1 MQLTEVLAPERIAV
15 NLDGDPRAVIME
27 LARLAGVGD
36 RADEIL
42 ALTSADA
49 PTARGY
55 DALPVAIPHARLPGL
70 KASVAALGLADRP
83 LTAGGARVVL
93 LLLTPDGDPAEHL
106 KLLGGLTSLLH
117 ASADR
122 LQSCRDAATALEI
135 LAAEEARTTR
145 ASYYNLSHAQLAFE
159 LQTDLAAGLSS
170 TEAHGR
176 MQRYGA
182 NELRKTGGAP
192 WYRKLLRNFV
202 SFFAALLWTAA
213 LLCYAPGVD
222 MPQLGHAI
230 IIVILLNGI
239 FSFLQERKSD
249 RAVDALQRLMNRTV
263 RVVRDGQERT
273 IDARSLVPGDVILLE
288 EGDAAPADARLIE
301 ASGVEVDNSALT
313 GESSSVRRYKTE
325 QPIVIEGRFLWIEM
339 PNIVFA
345 GSTLIKGQGRAVV
358 FGTGMQTEI
367 GAIASLT
374 NSIQAEESPLQK
386 QLRGAVRLIAALAF
400 SLGVALL
407 MLGWFVAG
415 LSFLQAFVFF
425 IGIFVA
431 NVPEGLLPTV
441 TLSLAMGVSRMAKR
455 NALVKSLSAVETLGC
470 TSVIC
475 SDKTGTLTQNLMM
488 VTRVYANRAVY
499 EVQGDGYKPEGRFF
513 QNGAQVPTHELVHS
527 RALRELLYCAHA
539 CNNARLEQ
547 HESAWKIA
555 GDPTEGA
562 LLALAARA
570 GIHAMHQ
577 RIHLNPFESVRKRMS
592 VVVQIGSDG
601 SSQRVVYCK
610 GAPVELLERCSFVQ
624 IDEERC
630 ALDGSRRAEI
640 QAQIDD
646 FSRQGLRVLGLA
658 MRADDAHEAREAS
671 ADYSIDAAESRLVFL
686 GLAAMSDPVR
696 PGVPEAVRACHAAGI
711 RVIMITGDYP
721 LTAESIAR
729 EIGIGADRPAIAG
742 AELAELSDAELKAVL
757 ARGEPVFARVNPAQK
772 LRIVT
777 LLKEAGEIV
786 AVTGDGVND
795 GPALKRADA
804 GIAMGRRG
812 TDVAR
817 EAAQIILLDDNFASI
832 VAAIEEGRAIFEN
845 IKRFCG
851 YIFSSN
857 PQELYP
863 YVIWMLFP
871 GMPLA
876 MTVMGVL
883 AVDVGTDLLPAMG
896 LGLEPP
902 EKDVMER
909 PPRRPDETLL
919 SLPFILQNY
928 LYQGTVLSFACYATY
943 YFFAWRSGLMAN
955 GFSFFAAP
963 ASPVALNMAQA
974 TPLYLQSLAA
984 YFFPTVTTQIA
995 NAMCRRSRQA
1005 SLFSREFMTER
1016 RRTELLDAVAGWR
1029 PRLHHAR
1036 VRVEYDIGEIG
1047 KLDAARAPAHL
1058 LSALLLLPV
1067 KYLRLSLSRALV
1079 RLERPLIGP
1088 VRGALVRLLAA
1099 RPLLLNLFS
1108 NPMINL
1114 GAAFS
1119 LALSAAFFYTA
1130 LSEIYFFAP
1139 LSWEIYLFAFHG
1151 AFLLLGLEEGKK
1163 WLRRR
1168 GHPLKFLG

>member
-1 MQLTEVLAPERIAV
+1 MQLAELLSGDRIVINPE
-15 NLDGDPRAVIME
+15 GDPETVIRE
-27 LARLAGVGD
+27 LARRAGAGE
-36 RADEIL
+36 RSEEIL

-49 PTARGY
+49 PPVRGY
-55 DALPVAIPHARLPGL
+55 DAPSLAIPHARLPGL
-70 KASVAALGLADRP
+70 KSSAAALALADRP
-83 LTAGGARVVL
+83 LSVGGARVIL
-93 LLLTPDGDPAEHL
+93 LLLTPDDDPAVHL

-117 ASADR
+117 ASADQ
-122 LQSCRDAATALEI
+122 LQTCRNPAAALAI

-170 TEAHGR
+170 TEAALR
-176 MQRYGA
+176 LQRYGA
-182 NELRKTGGAP
+182 NELHKSGGAP
-192 WYRKLLRNFV
+192 WYRKLVRNFV
-202 SFFAALLWTAA
+202 SFFAALLWAAA

-230 IIVILLNGI
+230 IIVIFLNGA
-239 FSFLQERKSD
+239 FSYLQERKSD

-263 RVVRDGQERT
+263 RVLRDGEERT

-325 QPIVIEGRFLWIEM
+325 QPVVIAGRFLWIEM

-386 QLRGAVRLIAALAF
+386 QLRGAVRLIAVLAF

-407 MLGWFVAG
+407 LLGWFVAG

-488 VTRVYANRAVY
+488 VTRVYADRAVY
-499 EVQGDGYKPEGRFF
+499 EVQGEGYRPEGSFF
-513 QNGAQVPTHELVHS
+513 RNGAEVPAAELMHN
-527 RALRELLYCAHA
+527 RALRELLFCAHA

-547 HESAWKIA
+547 QDGTWRIA

-562 LLALAARA
+562 LLALAVRA

-577 RIHLNPFESVRKRMS
+577 RVHLNPFESVRKRMS
-592 VVVQIGSDG
+592 VVVQSGVDG
-601 SSQRVVYCK
+601 GSQRVVYCK
-610 GAPVELLERCSFVQ
+610 GAPLELLERCSAIQ
-624 IDEERC
+624 IGDELRT
-630 ALDGSRRAEI
+630 LDDAGRAEI
-640 QAQIDD
+640 QAQIDG

-658 MRADDAHEAREAS
+658 ARTDGPLADA
-671 ADYSIDAAESRLVFL
+671 ADNSIDAVESRLTFL
-686 GLAAMSDPVR
+686 GLTAMSDPVR
-696 PGVPEAVRACHAAGI
+696 PGVPEAVRACHGAGI

-721 LTAESIAR
+721 LTAESIAH
-729 EIGIGADRPAIAG
+729 EIGIGAGQAAVSG
-742 AELAELSDAELKAVL
+742 AELAELSDADLRTLL
-757 ARGEPVFARVNPAQK
+757 ARGEPIFARVNPAQK

-804 GIAMGRRG
+804 GIAMGKRG

-863 YVIWMLFP
+863 YVVWMLFP

-909 PPRRPDETLL
+909 PPRRPEETLL

-928 LYQGTVLSFACYATY
+928 LYQGTILSFACYATY
-943 YFFAWRSGLMAN
+943 YFFAWRNGLMQT
-955 GFSFFAAP
+955 GFSFYSAP
-963 ASPVALNMAQA
+963 ASPAALNMAQA
-974 TPLYLQSLAA
+974 APLYLQSLTA

-995 NAMCRRSRQA
+995 NVMCRRSRTA
-1005 SLFSREFMTER
+1005 SLFSREFLTER
-1016 RRTELLDAVAGWR
+1016 RRKELIDAIAAWR
-1029 PRLHHAR
+1029 PRLHRAR
-1036 VRVEYDIGEIG
+1036 VQVDYDIGEIG
-1047 KLDAARAPAHL
+1047 RLDAARAPAHL
-1058 LSALLLLPV
+1058 VSALLLLPI
-1067 KYLRLSLSRALV
+1067 KYLRLSVSRLLL
-1079 RLERPLIGP
+1079 RLERPVLGP
-1088 VRGALVRLLAA
+1088 LRTGLVRLLDA
-1099 RPLLLNLFS
+1099 RPWLLNLFS
-1108 NPMINL
+1108 NPLINL

-1119 LALSAAFFYTA
+1119 LALSAAFFYTP

-1139 LSWEIYLFAFHG
+1139 VGWEVYLFAFHG

-1168 GHPLKFLG
+1168 GRPLNFLG